1 MTSIGYGIQL
11 IFKSGS
17 GFVMDYFGTAK
28 FIFLANGLLCVVFT
42 LINSVWTSPV
52 GFVVSGSA
60 IKAATAF
67 ARIACVK
74 VLATWYPKE
83 IFGTVGSFIQIWY
96 NFSFLKKKKKEKTMA
111 NNSMIARALVSWWH
125 ATVSASW

>member
-28 FIFLANGLLCVVFT
+28 FIFLANGLLCLLFT
-42 LINSVWTSPV
+42 LVNSIWSTPV
-52 GFVVSGSA
+52 GFIVCGSA
-60 IKAATAF
+60 NKAATAF

-74 VLATWYPKE
+74 ILATWYPKE
-83 IFGTVGSFIQIWY
+83 IFGTVGSFIQIW
-96 NFSFLKKKKKEKTMA
+96 
-111 NNSMIARALVSWWH
+111 
-125 ATVSASW
+125 